1 MLKKQK
7 ILSVVLAIAMVLT
20 SVFVGL
26 PAFATGED
34 AAAEAPSEESCA
46 TFLSDYCPE
55 GNKDMFDLLRLVI
68 GIMTA
73 GVIVA
78 GTIGVI
84 ICGYTVLTA
93 RDNADKIK
101 EAKNRIFEIVIGLV
115 LWVLAAAII
124 HFLLPSADTSMLS
137 IVTPIL
143 GGNI

>member
-1 MLKKQK
+1 MSKKQK
-7 ILSVVLAIAMVLT
+7 ILSAIFAIAMAFA
-20 SVFVGL
+20 SVF
-26 PAFATGED
+26 
-34 AAAEAPSEESCA
+34 APSLPVYAADEAASDDSCA

-55 GNKDMFDLLRLVI
+55 GDKDMFDLLRLVI
-68 GIMTA
+68 NIMTA

-84 ICGYTVLTA
+84 TCGYIVLTS
-93 RDNADKIK
+93 RDNAEKIK
-101 EAKNRIFEIVIGLV
+101 EAKKRIFEIVIGLV
-115 LWVLAAAII
+115 LWVLAVAII